1 MNRITHSG
9 ARGRVNQKDRK
20 DMNHE
25 FIKLFEL
32 IVGAS
37 LINNFVFTR
46 FLGLCIFFG
55 VSKKMG
61 TAVGMSITFT
71 SVMMVSASLSWIVF
85 QFVLIPFQI
94 TFLKIVMFIGIIA
107 GLVQASDTIMRKIA
121 PALFYKLG
129 IYLALISTNC
139 IIVAVPIIST
149 SEKFNFIEN
158 LAFALGSGLG
168 FSLALIIM
176 ASIREKLELA
186 EVPPIFKGLP
196 IAFITSGLIAL
207 AFTGFSGLISE

>member
-1 MNRITHSG
+1 
-9 ARGRVNQKDRK
+9 
-20 DMNHE
+20 
-25 FIKLFEL
+25 
-32 IVGAS
+32 
-37 LINNFVFTR
+37 
-46 FLGLCIFFG
+46 
-55 VSKKMG
+55 MG

>member
-1 MNRITHSG
+1 M
-9 ARGRVNQKDRK
+9 
-20 DMNHE
+20 E
-25 FIKLFEL
+25 FGKLFEL
-32 IVGAS
+32 VIAAS

-55 VSKKMG
+55 VSKKME

-71 SVMMVSASLSWIVF
+71 AVMTISAALSWLVF
-85 QFVLIPFQI
+85 TKVMIPLDI
-94 TFLKIVMFIGIIA
+94 TFLKIIVFIGIVA
-107 GLVQASDTIMRKIA
+107 GFVQASDTIMRKVT

-139 IIVAVPIIST
+139 IILAVPLINAG
-149 SEKFNFIEN
+149 EKYSFLES

-168 FSLALIIM
+168 FALALVIM

-186 EVPPIFKGLP
+186 DVPEPFKGLP
-196 IAFITSGLIAL
+196 IAFIATGLIAL
-207 AFTGFSGLISE
+207 AFAGFSGLITL